1 MGGNFFVGASE
12 VFNLFEGLS
21 MQHQTAHTD
30 PRALL
35 RKSQIIGGAGQQP
48 LLPIKNT
55 TFYALIQAG
64 KFPAP
69 KKIGRSSF
77 WPAAEVFAAIEK
89 LTAEG

>member
-1 MGGNFFVGASE
+1 MGASE
-12 VFNLFEGLS
+12 VFNLFERLS
-21 MQHQTAHTD
+21 MQHQTAAHPTD

-35 RKSQIIGGAGQQP
+35 RKSQIIGGSGQQP

-55 TFYALIQAG
+55 TFYALISAG

-69 KKIGRSSF
+69 RKIGRSSF

>member
-1 MGGNFFVGASE
+1 
-12 VFNLFEGLS
+12 

>member
-1 MGGNFFVGASE
+1 MNQSQF
-12 VFNLFEGLS
+12 
-21 MQHQTAHTD
+21 D

-35 RKSQIIGGAGQQP
+35 RKSQIIGGAGHP
-48 LLPIKNT
+48 ALLPVKNT

-77 WPAAEVFAAIEK
+77 WPASEVFAALEK
-89 LTAEG
+89 LASEG